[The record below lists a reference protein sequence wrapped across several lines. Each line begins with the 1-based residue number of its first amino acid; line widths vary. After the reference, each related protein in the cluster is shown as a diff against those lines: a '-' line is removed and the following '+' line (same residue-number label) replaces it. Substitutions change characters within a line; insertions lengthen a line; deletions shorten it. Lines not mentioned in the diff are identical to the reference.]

1 MTVTSDHPPTQQVA
15 IPSAMAAPRE
25 KATYAHGHHASVVNS
40 HARRTAQD
48 SAAFLLPHLQPHF
61 TILDVGCG
69 PGTITA
75 DLAELVPQGK
85 VTGVDLV
92 ASVLETARAHVQG
105 RGVTNCV
112 FEAMD
117 ANGLPYADASFDV
130 VFCHQVLQHVN
141 DPVGILKEMRRVAK
155 PGGIVAAREADY
167 KSFAWY
173 PEPAGLDR
181 WLSWYRQTA
190 RACGGQPDAG
200 RYVHQVSLEK
210 PFRSRLQGL
219 SNIIIKWAK
228 EAGFERERVAL
239 SWSSWFYTGEAATKF
254 GESWEGRALHSSFAK
269 EFLAH
274 GIGSQAELDETS
286 ATWKKWATEED
297 NFIHIPN
304 GEILYKVPESSS

>member
-1 MTVTSDHPPTQQVA
+1 
-15 IPSAMAAPRE
+15 MAAPLE
-25 KATYAHGHHASVVNS
+25 KATYAHGHHASVVSS

-48 SAAFLLPHLQPHF
+48 SAAFLLPHLQSHY
-61 TILDVGCG
+61 TILDIGCG

-85 VTGVDLV
+85 VTGVDCAEV
-92 ASVLETARAHVQG
+92 VLENARAHVQE
-105 RGVTNCV
+105 RAINNCV
-112 FEAMD
+112 FEVVD

-141 DPVGILKEMRRVAK
+141 DPVGILKEMLRVAK

-190 RACGGQPDAG
+190 RACGGEPDAG
-200 RYVHQVSLEK
+200 RYVHHVSHFK
-210 PFRSRLQGL
+210 HHPCQSRIQRMVIDK
-219 SNIIIKWAK
+219 SKWAK
-228 EAGFERERVAL
+228 AAGFSREHLTL
-239 SWSSWFYTGEAATKF
+239 SWSSWFYTGEAAAKF
-254 GESWEGRALHSSFAK
+254 GEGWEGRALHSNFAK

-274 GIGSQAELDETS
+274 GFGTQADLDDTS

-304 GEILYKVPESSS
+304 GEILYKVPGGSS